1 MAEYA
6 LAGGQLLS
14 AGLGAA
20 GSIASGNAAFASAA
34 ENARI
39 MSENAQRLEEA
50 AKLAE
55 AQGVTA
61 AARARK
67 QGRKLRGDSL
77 AALSVSGVDIS
88 EGSPLEI
95 LSAQAGESE
104 FQALQAKFEHDQ
116 RAWQMRTQAYDISQR
131 ASMTIR
137 QGYQQRDAAMSQ
149 AFAQIVGG
157 GVRAGFGLMDW
168 GGGNSGT
175 KSPYGGPNAPRPD

>member
-1 MAEYA
+1 MAEFA
-6 LAGGQLLS
+6 MAGGQLLS
-14 AGLGAA
+14 GGLAAA

-34 ENARI
+34 ETARI
-39 MSENAQRLEEA
+39 MSENAQRLEQS

-67 QGRKLRGDSL
+67 QGRRLRGDSL
-77 AALSVSGVDIS
+77 AALSVSGVDIT

-104 FQALQAKFEHDQ
+104 FQALQQKFEHDQ

-157 GVRAGFGLMDW
+157 AVKAGSPFLNPGKTTTD
-168 GGGNSGT
+168 T
-175 KSPYGGPNAPRPD
+175 SPYGGRYADRPD